1 MSLAEAKPPV
11 PSASD
16 EILVTPPDELD
27 PVAADGDARLLRLR
41 TLAGLTLAP
50 LLFAVVLLL
59 PLPSLKPTAH
69 RLASILAAVVVL
81 WITEAI
87 PLPLT
92 ALVAAAACVLL
103 QVAPAKEVFLPF
115 ADPLI
120 FLFIGA
126 FILARALFLH
136 RLDRRLAFGILAM
149 PWIGA
154 RPARILLAFG
164 AVTAFISA
172 WVANAATTA
181 MMFAIAM
188 SIINYLFDPRRP
200 GGPLASRAYATG
212 LLLMT
217 TFAASVGGLATP
229 VGAAPNM
236 IGLGFVRDVLGV
248 NFSFV
253 AWCCVGIP
261 AAVMLFLYLA
271 LYLGTLCRA
280 GRREIAGGREL
291 FLAERDKL
299 GRWTPAQ
306 RSTVIACCL
315 TVALWLAPALLAVV
329 AGDTSPVFQWF
340 DDAVPEP
347 IAALL
352 GAALLFFLP
361 GDGGRRAIDW
371 PEAAKID
378 WGIILIFGGGLSLG
392 VLASQTGLAQSL
404 GRGLAAA
411 IPTQSVI
418 ALVALATLTAA
429 LVSEV
434 TSNTASATMVVP
446 VVISVAQ
453 AAGVDPLEPALAA
466 TLGSGLGFMLPVS
479 TPCNA
484 IVYSSGRIP
493 LRTMMAYGLMLD
505 IVGVVVI
512 VAAVHLL
519 VPLVRP

>member
-1 MSLAEAKPPV
+1 MSDSATALA
-11 PSASD
+11 D
-16 EILVTPPDELD
+16 ETEEPLPLDEL
-27 PVAADGDARLLRLR
+27 ASLSSSEGRLLNLR
-41 TLAGLTLAP
+41 TLAGLALAP
-50 LLFAVVLLL
+50 LFFCVALVL
-59 PLPSLKPTAH
+59 PLPSLKPAAH
-69 RLASILAAVVVL
+69 RLAAILAAVIVL

-92 ALVAAAACVLL
+92 ALLAASACVLL
-103 QVAPAKEVFLPF
+103 QVASAKEVFLPF

-126 FILARALFLH
+126 FILARAIFLH
-136 RLDRRLAFGILAM
+136 RLDRRLAFGILAL
-149 PWIGA
+149 PGIGA
-154 RPARILLAFG
+154 RPVRILIAFG

-188 SIINYLFDPRRP
+188 SIINYMFDARRP

-236 IGLGFVRDVLGV
+236 IGLGFIRDVLGV

-253 AWCCVGIP
+253 AWCCVGVP
-261 AAVMLFLYLA
+261 AAVVLFLYLS
-271 LYLGTLCRA
+271 LYLGALCRA
-280 GRREIAGGREL
+280 GCSEIVGGREL
-291 FLAERDKL
+291 FRAESAKL
-299 GRWTPAQ
+299 GPWTAGQ
-306 RSTVIACCL
+306 YSTLAACGL
-315 TVALWLAPALLAVV
+315 TVTLWLAPAVLAVT
-329 AGDTSPVFQWF
+329 AGDTSPVYRWF
-340 DDAVPEP
+340 DDCVPEP

-361 GDGGRRAIDW
+361 GDRGRRAIDW

-392 VLASQTGLAQSL
+392 VLGSQTGLAHAV

-411 IPTQSVI
+411 IPTHSTL
-418 ALVALATLTAA
+418 ALVLLATITAA

-446 VVISVAQ
+446 VVIGVAQ
-453 AAGVDPLEPALAA
+453 AAGVDALEPALAA

-505 IVGVVVI
+505 IVGVIII
-512 VAAVHLL
+512 VTSVRLI
-519 VPLVRP
+519 VPLVR

>member
-1 MSLAEAKPPV
+1 MVLAEANPLM
-11 PSASD
+11 PSASESD
-16 EILVTPPDELD
+16 VVPRLEDFDGTPTAGE
-27 PVAADGDARLLRLR
+27 ARLLRLR
-41 TLAGLTLAP
+41 TIAGLFFAP

-59 PLPSLKPTAH
+59 PLTSLKPAAH
-69 RLASILAAVVVL
+69 RLAAILAAVVVL
-81 WITEAI
+81 WITEAL

-92 ALVAAAACVLL
+92 ALLGAAACVLL
-103 QVAPAKEVFLPF
+103 QVAPTKEVFLPF

-126 FILARALFLH
+126 FILARAIFLH
-136 RLDRRLAFGILAM
+136 RLDRRLAFGILAL

-154 RPARILLAFG
+154 RPARILVAFG

-188 SIINYLFDPRRP
+188 SIINYLFDPKRP
-200 GGPLASRAYATG
+200 AGPLVSRSYATG

-236 IGLGFVRDVLGV
+236 IGLGFIRDVLQV
-248 NFSFV
+248 NFSFL
-253 AWCCVGIP
+253 AWCCVGVP
-261 AAVMLFLYLA
+261 AALVLFVYLA
-271 LYLGTLCRA
+271 FYLGMLCRA
-280 GRREIAGGREL
+280 GRAEIVGGREL
-291 FLAERDKL
+291 FLAERENL
-299 GRWTPAQ
+299 GLWTWGQ
-306 RSTVIACCL
+306 RSTVAACVV
-315 TVALWLAPALLAVV
+315 TVGLWIAPALLAVV
-329 AGDTSPVFQWF
+329 VGDKSYIYQWF
-340 DDAVPEP
+340 EDSVPEP
-347 IAALL
+347 IAALI

-361 GDGGRRAIDW
+361 GDRGQRAIDW
-371 PEAAKID
+371 HEAAKID

-392 VLASQTGLAQSL
+392 VLASQTGLAQGV

-411 IPTQSVI
+411 IPTHSVLG
-418 ALVALATLTAA
+418 LVALATVTAA

-446 VVISVAQ
+446 VVIGVAQ

-484 IVYSSGRIP
+484 IVYSSGRVP
-493 LRTMMAYGLMLD
+493 LRTMMGYGLMLD
-505 IVGVVVI
+505 IVGVLVI
-512 VAAVHLL
+512 IAAVHIL
-519 VPLVRP
+519 VPLVR